1 MIVKNAKARK
11 DDKLQED
18 YRLEYIDTREFF
30 EILFKRKAM
39 VVEDYKERIITL
51 IKMTAVVGYVSTQD
65 MTSVLNTIRMESMET
80 MMPIIATTLCY
91 IILILIITVILNRI
105 GRKKPKEEAIQTE
118 KSVKNEDKN

>member
-1 MIVKNAKARK
+1 
-11 DDKLQED
+11 
-18 YRLEYIDTREFF
+18 
-30 EILFKRKAM
+30 M